1 MRFVRPLLRY
11 WSGAS
16 KSREVVYAAGLLAFH
31 LFLLLTLPQLVGALS
46 LQSTLIG
53 ELALG
58 GALLL
63 LAQGAM
69 RRYARRAWLQ
79 GYTTGH
85 WDGLGDATDGA
96 P

>member
-1 MRFVRPLLRY
+1 MRVVRPVLRY
-11 WSGAS
+11 WRGAT
-16 KSREVVYAAGLLAFH
+16 KSREAAYLAGLLAFH
-31 LFLLLTLPQLVGALS
+31 LFLLLTLPQLAGALS

-53 ELALG
+53 ELAIAG
-58 GALLL
+58 VLLL
-63 LAQGAM
+63 FAQGAV

-85 WDGLGDATDGA
+85 WDGLGDATDA